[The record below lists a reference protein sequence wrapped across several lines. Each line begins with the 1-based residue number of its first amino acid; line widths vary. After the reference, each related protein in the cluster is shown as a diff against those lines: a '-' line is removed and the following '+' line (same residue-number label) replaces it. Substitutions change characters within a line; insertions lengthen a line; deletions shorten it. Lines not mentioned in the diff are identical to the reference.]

1 MNKQSEEIMNARK
14 KLENAH
20 ILIVDGDRHMLIL
33 LKDILFKMGFANIT
47 AVRKSC
53 EALQVFQEKEVNILL
68 AEWNTRPLDGVRL
81 VQEIRRNELA
91 KVALV
96 PTILMSEN
104 STEEAVKY
112 ARDCGV
118 TEFLAKPYTVRSLY
132 NRMEHIIDFPREF
145 IVSDEYIGPD
155 RRRGK
160 RKEDYV
166 QQHEERRKVVPTEYG
181 LSSKI
186 KRRYKSPVKIM
197 AGKALRRKMQLPRS
211 LREVIVPEILAEAQ
225 QAIDAMRG
233 ESLQWIAE
241 DIKKI
246 NRLLYKLTKGEEP
259 KAASLMQRQLLKL
272 KSHAGTFDYHHI
284 EEVAENLFQ
293 FLTVSFIFGSARHH
307 IAVQKHVEVL
317 QVMLAKCAHESDDV
331 WANRLISGLDELV
344 ESIQYHGLSRGRE
357 EYVVRMRV

>member
-186 KRRYKSPVKIM
+186 
-197 AGKALRRKMQLPRS
+197 
-211 LREVIVPEILAEAQ
+211 
-225 QAIDAMRG
+225 
-233 ESLQWIAE
+233 
-241 DIKKI
+241 
-246 NRLLYKLTKGEEP
+246 
-259 KAASLMQRQLLKL
+259 
-272 KSHAGTFDYHHI
+272 
-284 EEVAENLFQ
+284 
-293 FLTVSFIFGSARHH
+293 
-307 IAVQKHVEVL
+307 
-317 QVMLAKCAHESDDV
+317 
-331 WANRLISGLDELV
+331 
-344 ESIQYHGLSRGRE
+344 
-357 EYVVRMRV
+357 